1 MNDLIPNELVV
12 KFCKLQYNIVKYVND
27 LIPNELVVK

>member
-1 MNDLIPNELVV
+1 MAKLRSEI
-12 KFCKLQYNIVKYVND
+12 CKPQYNVVKYVND